1 MGVPTFAL
9 ASAVNL
15 IMAQRLTRR
24 LCPRCKIPV
33 TVTTDIAKVGPNVV
47 HKNSLISD
55 GFSEDVV
62 NEFMSK
68 DEQARKLYANNPQ
81 GCDHCSSGYKG
92 RVGIY
97 QVMPISEEMKRL
109 IMTGRNAL
117 ELAEQARR
125 EGIPDLRQS
134 GLKKVADGLTSMT
147 ELNRVTQE

>member
-1 MGVPTFAL
+1 
-9 ASAVNL
+9 
-15 IMAQRLTRR
+15 
-24 LCPRCKIPV
+24 
-33 TVTTDIAKVGPNVV
+33 
-47 HKNSLISD
+47 
-55 GFSEDVV
+55 
-62 NEFMSK
+62 
-68 DEQARKLYANNPQ
+68 LYTNNPQ

-109 IMTGRNAL
+109 IMIGRNAL

-134 GLKKVADGLTSMT
+134 GLKKVADGLTSIA